1 MVLRKLH
8 ISNYKIFKG
17 EHSVRFPEGNKPAVF
32 IGVNGA
38 GKTTIIEAITGCLW
52 DFYLKI
58 QGKKLSKDKRFDK
71 SNINVYSDEFSKV
84 SLSWTNSSDSNLET
98 GFEIS
103 KTLHPEYKLIGRGE
117 VTDYVSNLKGET
129 GYFKNEMSVDIVVYY
144 PVERTVLD
152 PSLKSK
158 NIGKNNQFDAFKD
171 AFDSSI
177 DFNTFFDWFRSAEDV
192 ENEMRLNKE
201 SRYSDKGL
209 DAVRKA
215 ILIFLENYSK
225 IRVRRT
231 SPAAE
236 LILEK
241 SGKEFN
247 INQLSHGEKA
257 LIAMVGDLA
266 RRLVIANPGL
276 KNPLNG
282 RGVVMIDEL
291 DLHLHPKWQK
301 NILGKLVKTFPNIQF
316 ICTTHSSLVINHLDK
331 ESIFLLENA
340 RCYTL
345 TERYRDFNSYG
356 ADIEDILKIV
366 QDTGNIL
373 PQDIKEQFDEL
384 HQKIESNNIEEAR
397 AIINAL
403 KEKTDPNQPELQKAE
418 TQIKYKQLL
427 NQ

>member
-58 QGKKLSKDKRFDK
+58 QGKQLCKNERFNK
-71 SNINVYSDEFSKV
+71 SNINVYADEFSKV
-84 SLSWTNSSDSNLET
+84 SLNWKSNYSEDLET

-103 KTLHPEYKLIGRGE
+103 KTLNPEYKLIGRDKLA
-117 VTDYVSNLKGET
+117 DYISNLKGEA
-129 GYFKNEMSVDIVVYY
+129 GYYKNEVSVDIVVYY
-144 PVERTVLD
+144 PVERTVLN

-158 NIGKNNQFDAFKD
+158 SIGKNNQFDAFEN

-177 DFNTFFDWFRSAEDV
+177 NFTAFFDWFRSAEDL

-201 SRYSDKGL
+201 ARYSDKGL
-209 DAVRKA
+209 NAVRDA
-215 ILIFLENYSK
+215 ILIFLENYTK

-231 SPAAE
+231 SPSAE

-301 NILGKLVKTFPNIQF
+301 SILGKLVKTFPNIQF

-331 ESIFLLENA
+331 ESVFLLENA

>member
-1 MVLRKLH
+1 MLRKLH
-8 ISNYKIFKG
+8 INNYKIFEG
-17 EHSVRFPEGNKPAVF
+17 EHSLKFPEGNKPAVF

-52 DFYLKI
+52 EFYLKI
-58 QGKKLSKDKRFDK
+58 QGKQVRKNERFDK
-71 SNINVYSDEFSKV
+71 SNINVYADEFSNIRLDWQG
-84 SLSWTNSSDSNLET
+84 SQAFDLTT
-98 GFEIS
+98 GFEIRN
-103 KTLHPEYKLIGRGE
+103 TIDPEYKLLGSKDIAE
-117 VTDYVSNLKGET
+117 YITNLKGDV
-129 GYFKNEMSVDIVVYY
+129 GYYKHESRVPIMVYY
-144 PVERTVLD
+144 PVERTVLN

-158 NIGKNNQFDAFKD
+158 QNGKTNQFSAYENAFNK
-171 AFDSSI
+171 SI
-177 DFNTFFDWFRSAEDV
+177 NFTTFFEWFRSKEDL
-192 ENEMRLNKE
+192 ENEIKLNKE
-201 SRYSDKGL
+201 NTYSDKGL

-215 ILIFLENYSK
+215 ILIFLEDFTK

-231 SPAAE
+231 APAAE

-247 INQLSHGEKA
+247 VNQLSHGEKA

-301 NILGKLVKTFPNIQF
+301 SILGKLVQTFPNIQF
-316 ICTTHSSLVINHLDK
+316 ICTTHSSLIINHLDK
-331 ESIFLLENA
+331 ESVFLLENA

-345 TERYRDFNSYG
+345 TERYKDFNSYG
-356 ADIEDILKIV
+356 ADIEDVLKIV
-366 QDTGNIL
+366 QDAGNIL
-373 PQDIKEQFDEL
+373 PQDIKAQFDEL

-403 KEKTDPNQPELQKAE
+403 KEKTDPNQPELLRAE
-418 TQIKYKQLL
+418 TQIRYKQLL
-427 NQ
+427 SQ